1 MLESVCSIN
10 KLGEVTSRMQWH
22 YGYDARGNLVRYY
35 CLGNG
40 RLDSCSIETLEIEYF
55 DAEEAV

>member
-1 MLESVCSIN
+1 MRAALCCLRFQTASKIGRE
-10 KLGEVTSRMQWH
+10 
-22 YGYDARGNLVRYY
+22 RGNLVRHY
-35 CLGNG
+35 CLGSG

>member
-1 MLESVCSIN
+1 MSVP
-10 KLGEVTSRMQWH
+10 LVFMQFQT
-22 YGYDARGNLVRYY
+22 ASAIRQACGNLVRYY

>member
-1 MLESVCSIN
+1 MPF
-10 KLGEVTSRMQWH
+10 EVSDGRQ
-22 YGYDARGNLVRYY
+22 ARGNLVLHY
-35 CLGNG
+35 CLENG